1 LNNKTSRKFIKPH
14 TPQWKRNLII
24 LSRKNSARIGGAILL
39 IIILTAIFA
48 PFIATHDPYKMDII
62 NRLTPPGEDFI
73 LGSDNMGRD
82 IFSRIIYGTRITL
95 QIGFIAVTIGLVI
108 GLFFG
113 LLTGYLGGVFDLV
126 FMRFV
131 DVLMAFPPFLLALAI
146 VAVLGPSLTNAMIA
160 VGIGGLPI
168 FIRTI
173 RSATMEAKV
182 EDYVEASIAQGA
194 STSRVLIKHILPNI
208 TSPIIIL
215 VTLRF
220 PVAILSAAALSFI
233 GLGAQPP
240 TPEWG
245 ALLVGARAYIRAA
258 PWVVNYPGLAI
269 MITVLAFNL
278 LGNALRDVF
287 DPRVR

>member
-1 LNNKTSRKFIKPH
+1 LDNKSKIKLMKPH

-39 IIILTAIFA
+39 ILVLTAIFA
-48 PFIATHDPYKMDII
+48 PYIATHDPYQMNIV
-62 NRLTPPGEDFI
+62 NRLTPPGRDFI

-82 IFSRIIYGTRITL
+82 IFSRIVYGTRITL

-113 LLTGYLGGVFDLV
+113 LLTGYLGGLFDLI

-194 STSRVLIKHILPNI
+194 TTSRVLVKHILPNI

-287 DPRVR
+287 DPKVR

>member
-1 LNNKTSRKFIKPH
+1 MAAKDNKKFMQPH

-24 LSRKNSARIGGAILL
+24 LFRKNSARIGGAILL
-39 IIILTAIFA
+39 ALILTAIFA
-48 PFIATHDPYKMDII
+48 PYIATHDPYKMDII

-95 QIGFIAVTIGLVI
+95 QIGLIAVTIGLVI

-182 EDYVEASIAQGA
+182 EDYVEASISQGA

-287 DPRVR
+287 DPKVR

>member
-1 LNNKTSRKFIKPH
+1 LAAKDNKKFMQPH

-24 LSRKNSARIGGAILL
+24 LFRKNSARIGGAILL
-39 IIILTAIFA
+39 ALILTAIFA
-48 PFIATHDPYKMDII
+48 PYIATHDPYKMDII

-95 QIGFIAVTIGLVI
+95 QIGLIAVTIGLVI

-182 EDYVEASIAQGA
+182 EDYVEASISQGA

-287 DPRVR
+287 DPKVR